1 VIDMDLW
8 KLGFGLLIVGLAI
21 PIGYGLYQ
29 FVLTPLEWYWRLSV
43 LFIIA
48 GVLILLV
55 SAIIDRIGETK
66 PEERY

>member
-1 VIDMDLW
+1 MDLW

-21 PIGYGLYQ
+21 PIGYSLYQ